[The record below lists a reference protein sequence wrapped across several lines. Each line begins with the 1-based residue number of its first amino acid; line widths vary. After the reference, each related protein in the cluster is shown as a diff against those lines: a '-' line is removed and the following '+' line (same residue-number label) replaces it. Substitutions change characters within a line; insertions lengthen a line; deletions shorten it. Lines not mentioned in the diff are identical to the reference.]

1 MHISF
6 GKVIGPDEKA
16 LIAVGD
22 SWEWTS
28 NKRLLQ
34 NVTEASFYHMKRS
47 TIVSKV
53 GSSQMAALPALKC
66 LRLMFNDF
74 ASLRSVSN
82 IIL

>member
-1 MHISF
+1 M
-6 GKVIGPDEKA
+6 IGPDEKA

-47 TIVSKV
+47 TIVTKV
-53 GSSQMAALPALKC
+53 GSSHLAALPMLKC
-66 LRLMFNDF
+66 LRLVFNDF
-74 ASLRSVSN
+74 SSMRSVSCAKIN
-82 IIL
+82 KRVVL

>member
-1 MHISF
+1 M
-6 GKVIGPDEKA
+6 
-16 LIAVGD
+16 GD
-22 SWEWTS
+22 NWEWTS

-53 GSSQMAALPALKC
+53 TSSHLAALPALKC

-74 ASLRSVSN
+74 SSLRSVSSAHFER
-82 IIL
+82 ICDAGS